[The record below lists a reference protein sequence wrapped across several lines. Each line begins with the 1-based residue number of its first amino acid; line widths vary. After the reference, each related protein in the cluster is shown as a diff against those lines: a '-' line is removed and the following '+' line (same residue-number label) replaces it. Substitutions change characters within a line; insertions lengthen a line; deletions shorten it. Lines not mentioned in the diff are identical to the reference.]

1 MRCPRT
7 IGAADHL
14 SRSANA
20 PDFRR
25 KVATCCRRWPP
36 SSAFSPW
43 AARPGARGTPA
54 RRGHPHPWLAGR
66 RWLEANPDSVAVF
79 TALYRTRMPPLLA
92 QLDQILAGLLSSR
105 FGAPPAA
112 AAANR
117 ADLRVEVNS
126 DA

>member
-1 MRCPRT
+1 
-7 IGAADHL
+7 
-14 SRSANA
+14 
-20 PDFRR
+20 
-25 KVATCCRRWPP
+25 
-36 SSAFSPW
+36 
-43 AARPGARGTPA
+43 
-54 RRGHPHPWLAGR
+54 
-66 RWLEANPDSVAVF
+66 
-79 TALYRTRMPPLLA
+79 MPPLLA